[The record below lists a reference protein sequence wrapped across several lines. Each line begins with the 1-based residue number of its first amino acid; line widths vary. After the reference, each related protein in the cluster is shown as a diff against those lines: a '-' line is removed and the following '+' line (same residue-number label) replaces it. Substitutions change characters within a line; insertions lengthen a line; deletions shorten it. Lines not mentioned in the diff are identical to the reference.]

1 MLHEG
6 GHRQECLGNGLNQ
19 ASGEPRESEDM
30 WTSDFIGVKVKY
42 TSKRHEGISS
52 MQLNAIGHREGKK
65 GNLWQRPVLSCWCN
79 WSPGQAAL
87 SQFV

>member
-30 WTSDFIGVKVKY
+30 WTSDFLGVKVKY

-52 MQLNAIGHREGKK
+52 MQLNATRSQGGQEGE
-65 GNLWQRPVLSCWCN
+65 PVAGTSAIMLVQLVTWAGC
-79 WSPGQAAL
+79 PQ
-87 SQFV
+87 QFV